1 MPVWL
6 GGAVRA
12 QKECVQKKPEAD
24 CASSLYCTKG
34 EMGVVDGADS
44 FPA

>member
-1 MPVWL
+1 MQQDPTRPEPDKMPVWL

-24 CASSLYCTKG
+24 CANDCIMRKG
-34 EMGVVDGADS
+34 
-44 FPA
+44 